1 MLRLLEAGLHSPEH
15 VLFINTM
22 MEVSN
27 RHISSVVEVVLRAP
41 VCLLRFGGCGWVS
54 VYALTWTWIRKATG
68 RTSFQWFGLRVRFE
82 LCEHAKGLLL
92 VLKLKRNRRGRDG

>member
-27 RHISSVVEVVLRAP
+27 SRFSAHIQHGGGGSESTGVE
-41 VCLLRFGGCGWVS
+41 GCGWVL
-54 VYALTWTWIRKATG
+54 VYVLTWTWIRKATG
-68 RTSFQWFGLRVRFE
+68 HTGFQWFGPGVRFE
-82 LCEHAKGLLL
+82 L
-92 VLKLKRNRRGRDG
+92 